1 MPSIIIYT
9 FRVNCQLNY
18 FFCRNAIRSPGLTEK
33 DMSFTAVI
41 SLISGNSKFFTQP
54 TDGFLT
60 EKVNLF
66 DKLVTVMEFW
76 FINNWHRA
84 IYLAVLP
91 ALTGGIYSSPL
102 NLR

>member
-1 MPSIIIYT
+1 MPVSILIVVDLPAPFGPI
-9 FRVNCQLNY
+9 
-18 FFCRNAIRSPGLTEK
+18 NAIRSACLPEK
-33 DMSFTAVI
+33 VI
-41 SLISGNSKFFTQP
+41 SSTAIISFVSGDSKFFNQP

-91 ALTGGIYSSPL
+91 VLTGGIYSSPL